1 MIRNPETHAARLAA
15 ARALVEAVLIPAEAR
30 MDAEDRM
37 PEEARAALRAHGLFG
52 ISIPEA
58 HGGLGLTM
66 EEEAELM
73 LVLGRAAPAY
83 RAVYALNS
91 GGAAQILLRAGSAAQ
106 KARWLPG
113 LASGARIACFC
124 LSEPEAGSDAAALR
138 TTARR
143 EDGGWVLDGRKR
155 WVTNAPEAGM
165 LMVMARTGGEGARG
179 ISAFVL
185 DPATPG
191 VHIQPAQAKMGM
203 RGALT
208 ADIVFENARIPADAL
223 VGAEG
228 EGLRLALAG
237 LDKVRLHLAALSAG
251 LMERLIEEG
260 RAHALR
266 RRQFGRPLAEQPVI
280 MALLADSAAEAL
292 AARCMALDLA
302 RARDAG
308 ALRPAE
314 AAAAK
319 LFATEALGRVA
330 DRVLQVHGGEGYMQG
345 SAVERLYRDVRLLRI
360 LDGTSEI
367 QRLVIARGLFAEE
380 PRRG

>member
-1 MIRNPETHAARLAA
+1 MIRSTEAHAARLEA
-15 ARALVEAVLIPAEAR
+15 ARTLVEDVLIPAEAR

-37 PEEARAALRAHGLFG
+37 PDAARAALRAHGLFG

-58 HGGLGLTM
+58 FGGLGLTM
-66 EEEAELM
+66 EEEAGLM

-91 GGAAQILLRAGSAAQ
+91 GGAAQILLRAGSEAQ
-106 KARWLPG
+106 KAQWLPG
-113 LASGARIACFC
+113 LASGSRIACFC
-124 LSEPEAGSDAAALR
+124 LSEPEAGSDAAALQ

-143 EDGGWVLDGRKR
+143 KGEGWRLDGRKR

-179 ISAFVL
+179 ISAFAI

-191 VHIQPAQAKMGM
+191 IHVQSAQSKMGM

-208 ADIVFENARIPADAL
+208 ADIVFQNARIPADAL

-228 EGLRLALAG
+228 DGLKLALAG

-251 LMERLIEEG
+251 LMERLIDEG

-266 RRQFGRPLAEQPVI
+266 RRQFGKPLADQPAI
-280 MALLADSAAEAL
+280 GALLADSAAEAL
-292 AARCMALDLA
+292 AARCMALELA
-302 RARDAG
+302 RARDDG
-308 ALRPAE
+308 ALRPAD

-330 DRVLQVHGGEGYMQG
+330 DRVLQVHGGEGYMTG

-367 QRLVIARGLFAEE
+367 QRLVVARGLFSA
-380 PRRG
+380 

>member
-1 MIRNPETHAARLAA
+1 MIRDTAAQAARLAA
-15 ARALVEAVLIPAEAR
+15 ARALVEDVLIPAEAR

-37 PEEARAALRAHGLFG
+37 PEAARAALRAHGLFG

-66 EEEAELM
+66 EEEAGLM
-73 LVLGRAAPAY
+73 LVLGRAAPGY

-91 GGAAQILLRAGSAAQ
+91 GGAAQILLRAGTEAQ
-106 KARWLPG
+106 KAHWLPG

-124 LSEPEAGSDAAALR
+124 LSEAEAGSDAASLQ
-138 TTARR
+138 TSARR
-143 EDGGWVLDGRKR
+143 DGAGWRISGRKR

-165 LMVMARTGGEGARG
+165 LMVMARSGGEGARG
-179 ISAFVL
+179 ISAFAI

-191 VHIQPAQAKMGM
+191 IEVLPAQAKMGM
-203 RGALT
+203 RGAQV
-208 ADIVFENARIPADAL
+208 ADVVFHDVAVPADAL

-228 EGLRLALAG
+228 EGLKLALAG

-251 LMERLIEEG
+251 LMERLIDEG
-260 RAHALR
+260 RAHALK
-266 RRQFGRPLAEQPVI
+266 RRQFGKPLAEQPAI
-280 MALLADSAAEAL
+280 AALLADSVAEAL
-292 AARCMALDLA
+292 AARCMALELA
-302 RARDAG
+302 RARDDG
-308 ALRPAE
+308 TLRPAD

-330 DRVLQVHGGEGYMQG
+330 DRMVQVHGGEGFMVG
-345 SAVERLYRDVRLLRI
+345 SAVERLYRDVRVLRI

-367 QRLVIARGLFAEE
+367 QRMVVARGLL
-380 PRRG
+380 G

>member
-1 MIRNPETHAARLAA
+1 MIRDTAAQAARLAA
-15 ARALVEAVLIPAEAR
+15 ARALVEDVLIPAEAR

-37 PEEARAALRAHGLFG
+37 PEAARAALRAHGLFG

-66 EEEAELM
+66 EEEAGLM
-73 LVLGRAAPAY
+73 LVLGRAAPGY

-91 GGAAQILLRAGSAAQ
+91 GGAAQIMLRAGTEAQ
-106 KARWLPG
+106 KAHWLPG

-124 LSEPEAGSDAAALR
+124 LSEAEAGSDAASLQ
-138 TTARR
+138 TSARR
-143 EDGGWVLDGRKR
+143 DGAGWRISGRKR

-165 LMVMARTGGEGARG
+165 LMVMARSGGEGARG
-179 ISAFVL
+179 ISAFAI

-191 VHIQPAQAKMGM
+191 IEVLPAQAKMGM
-203 RGALT
+203 RGAQV
-208 ADIVFENARIPADAL
+208 ADVVFHDVAVPADAL

-228 EGLRLALAG
+228 EGLKLALAG

-251 LMERLIEEG
+251 LMERLIDEG
-260 RAHALR
+260 RAHALK
-266 RRQFGRPLAEQPVI
+266 RRQFGKPLAEQPAI
-280 MALLADSAAEAL
+280 AALLADSVAEAL
-292 AARCMALDLA
+292 AARCMALELA
-302 RARDAG
+302 RARDDG
-308 ALRPAE
+308 TLRPAD

-330 DRVLQVHGGEGYMQG
+330 DRMVQVHGGEGFMVG
-345 SAVERLYRDVRLLRI
+345 SAVERLYRDVRVLRI

-367 QRLVIARGLFAEE
+367 QRMVVARGLL
-380 PRRG
+380 G